1 MSENHIIHIY
11 LSLEDFLAGGCNL
24 EGLVVG
30 AGEVPIFGEVP
41 MFESSAGT
49 DVVVVFLPSP
59 SSAGTEDVSVF
70 LPKLSNAGVVDVPR
84 PLVAG

>member
-30 AGEVPIFGEVP
+30 AGEVPIF
-41 MFESSAGT
+41 ESSAGT
-49 DVVVVFLPSP
+49 DVVLVFLPSP

-70 LPKLSNAGVVDVPR
+70 LPKLSNAGVVDVPN